1 MASRSPGPL
10 RRFFRG
16 VWTVVD
22 TSRRIV
28 VNLLFLLVLAIVVAL
43 LLRGGGPGLGEKTVL
58 VFAPD
63 GSIAEQRA
71 GANLRATALEQLQ
84 GGESPKQL
92 LLRDVIAGF
101 DAAAADAHIG
111 SALLILDELDASG
124 FATLRE
130 VAAAIDRFRASGKK
144 VVAWGSSYNQRQYY
158 LATHADEV
166 YLHPMGEVDLQGFGG
181 LSNYFRDALEKIGVT
196 PHLLR
201 VGTYKSAGEPFVL
214 NAPSPAA
221 LEADRALLG
230 SLWKTY
236 TDDVEARRKLAAG
249 AIDQHIATIV
259 ARTAAAKGN
268 EAQVALSARLVDA
281 LKTRDELRALLV
293 ERGVRDEANKTFRQ
307 VGFER
312 YASRLTTAPL
322 GDAVGV
328 VVAEG
333 EITDGTAPAGTVG
346 GLSTANLVRKARED
360 DAIKAVVLRVNSP
373 GGSPFGSELIR
384 REVELTR
391 AAGKPVVVSMGD
403 VAASGGYWVSTSA
416 DEIVADAATVTGSIG
431 VFTLLPRFD
440 RTLDKLGIGTGGATT
455 GWLRQARDPR
465 LPLDPQYAKLVQLG
479 IDRVYDDFVA
489 RAAAG
494 RKLTPQ
500 QVEAVA
506 QGRVW
511 SGTQAKERGLVDR
524 NGTLVDAIA
533 QAAARAKLDAK
544 PRIVYIEREPGAFGR
559 VLQALTSQA
568 RSALGEIVG
577 GAVDAAAGDA
587 LDRVFDPAG
596 GGASLGRIGLGALDA
611 RARRDIAWLAGIAL
625 QGTADGEGRRLAPVV
640 HCLCLSPL

>member
-1 MASRSPGPL
+1 MAASSPGFL
-10 RRFFRG
+10 RRFFGG
-16 VWTVVD
+16 VWRFID
-22 TSRRIV
+22 AFRRLV
-28 VNLLFLLVLAIVVAL
+28 VNLLFLLVLAVIIAL
-43 LLRGGGPGLGEKTVL
+43 LLRGGGPALGEKTVL

-71 GANLRATALEQLQ
+71 GTDVRAAALGQLQ
-84 GGESPKQL
+84 GGESPRQL

-101 DAAAADAHIG
+101 DAAAADQNIG
-111 SALLILDELDASG
+111 SVLLILDELDASG

-144 VVAWGSSYNQRQYY
+144 VVAWGSGYNQRQYY

-166 YLHPMGEVDLQGFGG
+166 YLHPMGGVDLQGFGG
-181 LSNYFRDALEKIGVT
+181 LSNYYRDALDKIGVT

-221 LEADRALLG
+221 LEADRALLD

-249 AIDQHIATIV
+249 AIDQHIAGIV
-259 ARTAAAKGN
+259 QRTAAAKGDD
-268 EAQVALSARLVDA
+268 AQVAIAAKLVDA
-281 LKTRDELRALLV
+281 LKTRDELRALMV

-307 VGFER
+307 VSFDA
-312 YASRLTTAPL
+312 YASHIVARPI

-328 VVAEG
+328 VVADG
-333 EITDGTAPAGTVG
+333 EITDGTAPAGAVG

-360 DAIKAVVLRVNSP
+360 EAVKAVVLRVNSP

-403 VAASGGYWVSTSA
+403 VAASGGYWISMSA
-416 DEIVADAATVTGSIG
+416 DEIVADAASVTGSIG
-431 VFTLLPRFD
+431 VFTLLPRVD
-440 RTLDKLGIGTGGATT
+440 KTLAKIGIGTGGATT
-455 GWLRQARDPR
+455 GWLRQAQDPR
-465 LPLDPQYAKLVQLG
+465 LPLDPQYARLVQLG
-479 IDRVYDDFVA
+479 IDHTYDEFTR
-489 RAAAG
+489 RAGAG

-500 QVEAVA
+500 QVDAVG

-511 SGTQAKERGLVDR
+511 SGKQAKERGLVDR

-533 QAAARAKLDAK
+533 QAAARARLGDK
-544 PRIVYIEREPGAFGR
+544 PRIVYIEREPGPLGR
-559 VLQALTSQA
+559 VLQALASEASVAIGEVVGAQA
-568 RSALGEIVG
+568 ADALEGSLGGAAGTASALGRV
-577 GAVDAAAGDA
+577 AV
-587 LDRVFDPAG
+587 
-596 GGASLGRIGLGALDA
+596 GALGPQVRHDV
-611 RARRDIAWLAGIAL
+611 AWLAGVAAA
-625 QGTADGEGRRLAPVV
+625 QGGEARRVMPVV
-640 HCLCLSPL
+640 HCLCASPL